1 MRGGV
6 GSERV
11 CTVKGD
17 SGGGGGEGD
26 EERKTEG
33 EGEGRQLVGEIRE
46 DGVGKME
53 DW

>member
-17 SGGGGGEGD
+17 SGGGGEGD
-26 EERKTEG
+26 EEERKTEG
-33 EGEGRQLVGEIRE
+33 EGEGRQYC
-46 DGVGKME
+46 
-53 DW
+53 